1 MQNILI
7 RQSAVCEYSHIYRK
21 MVEFTDHRTKD
32 TADEIWLLQHQPVFT
47 LGLGGKTEHVLDAGS
62 IPVIR
67 TDRGGQV
74 TYHGPG
80 QLLVY
85 LMLDLK
91 RRNITVKQLIHQLE
105 QSVINFC
112 NDINIDARR
121 RQGAPGVYVSDQ
133 KLAALG
139 IRVRR
144 GCSYHGL
151 ALNVDMSLDPFRQIN
166 PCGFPGLQ
174 VTRLMDLGYD
184 KTVYQTGEL
193 LLPHLL
199 KQLDIEN
206 DELQDMKVINE
217 TRLKDVAA

>member
-7 RQSAVCEYSHIYRK
+7 RHSGVCEYSHIYRK
-21 MVEFTDHRTKD
+21 MVEFTDHRTPD
-32 TADEIWLLQHQPVFT
+32 STDEIWFLQHQPVFT
-47 LGLGGKTEHVLDAGS
+47 LGLGGKAEHVLDAGH

-80 QLLVY
+80 QLVMY
-85 LMLDLK
+85 LLLDLK
-91 RRNITVKQLIHQLE
+91 RHNMTVKRLIYQLE

-112 NDINIDARR
+112 HAINIDAER
-121 RQGAPGVYVSDQ
+121 RQGAPGVYVADQ

-144 GCSYHGL
+144 GCSYHGM
-151 ALNVDMSLDPFRQIN
+151 ALNVDMCLDPFKQIN

-174 VTRLMDLGYD
+174 VTRLIDHGYD
-184 KTVYQTGEL
+184 KTVPDTGAA
-193 LLPHLL
+193 LLPYLMQ
-199 KQLDIEN
+199 QLDFRNYDLQYKTAIDEN
-206 DELQDMKVINE
+206 KIKDE
-217 TRLKDVAA
+217 AA

>member
-1 MQNILI
+1 MQNIII
-7 RQSAVCEYSHIYRK
+7 RQYGICEYNHIYRK
-21 MVEFTDHRTKD
+21 MIEFTDHRIQD
-32 TADEIWLLQHQPVFT
+32 SADEIWFLQHQPVFT
-47 LGLGGKTEHVLDAGS
+47 LGLGGKAEHVLDAGN

-91 RRNITVKQLIHQLE
+91 RHNITVKRLIHQLE

-112 NDINIDARR
+112 NDINIEARR
-121 RQGAPGVYVSDQ
+121 RQGAPGVYVADR

-144 GCSYHGL
+144 GYSYHGL
-151 ALNVDMSLDPFRQIN
+151 ALNIDMCLDPFNRIN
-166 PCGFPGLQ
+166 PCGFAGLQ
-174 VTRLMDLGYD
+174 VTRLTDHGYD
-184 KTVYQTGEL
+184 KNVRDTGEE
-193 LLPHLL
+193 LLPHLMQ
-199 KQLDIEN
+199 QLDYRN
-206 DELQDMKVINE
+206 YDVQDMKAINE
-217 TRLKDVAA
+217 SKIKEEAA